1 MTSQRIYD
9 DLRFWYNTIL
19 LSNKMAPLTMLS
31 HIRRAFC
38 TRTHSLQT
46 GSKASLTKVFTAEEV
61 KTFSEISQDKNPIH
75 IDPEYAAN
83 TRFGK
88 CIVHGVL
95 LNGLLSAVCSTKLPG
110 PGAVYLS
117 QELRFVAPAFIDR
130 SVTAEVEVL
139 NIERLV
145 MTLSTTVR
153 ETETQKVLMEGSA
166 RLMIPKH
173 LARGR

>member
-1 MTSQRIYD
+1 MTS
-9 DLRFWYNTIL
+9 
-19 LSNKMAPLTMLS
+19 MTMLL

-38 TRTHSLQT
+38 TRAWLQP
-46 GSKASLTKVFTAEEV
+46 GSKASLTKVFMADEV
-61 KTFSEISQDKNPIH
+61 QTFSEISQDRNPIH

-117 QELRFVAPAFIDR
+117 QELKFLAPAFVGQ
-130 SVTAEVEVL
+130 SVTAEVEVID
-139 NIERLV
+139 IERLV

-153 ETETQKVLMEGSA
+153 ETDTLKLLLEGSA
-166 RLMIPKH
+166 KLVIPKK